1 MEWLSHNLCHP
12 AFSVIDL
19 TKVYYLMSYCH
30 DDNIA
35 KEIETDKMPNDNKS
49 LDKMLKNY
57 LAFCLLAFCSLAF
70 CPTNFILPQK
80 NNVVALLTSFD
91 VGIFRIC

>member
-1 MEWLSHNLCHP
+1 MSSMQCMEWLSHNLCHP

-57 LAFCLLAFCSLAF
+57 LAFCLLAFY
-70 CPTNFILPQK
+70 TTTK
-80 NNVVALLTSFD
+80 ENNIVALLTFFD
-91 VGIFRIC
+91 IGIFRIC